1 MEKNNLPI
9 KRLNEFLE
17 NYLFDVEY
25 ILESELS
32 VKVQITGIKQMIS
45 GGDWKDLIQYTI
57 FLEKSNRKV
66 ATKVL
71 NIMFENIGTN
81 EYNISTTDTA
91 FYQIT
96 NKVGNLLSDF
106 LKYWSIDNRVI
117 CTKIVNNLNK
127 N

>member
-1 MEKNNLPI
+1 MEKNDLPI

-17 NYLFDVEY
+17 NYLFDVEF
-25 ILESELS
+25 ILESKLS
-32 VKVQITGIKQMIS
+32 VKAQITGIKQMIS

-57 FLEKSNRKV
+57 FLEKSNSELL
-66 ATKVL
+66 TEVL
-71 NIMFENIGTN
+71 NFKFENIGTN
-81 EYNISTTDTA
+81 EYDISTTDTT

-96 NKVGNLLSDF
+96 NKVGNLLNDF

>member
-1 MEKNNLPI
+1 MEKNDLPI

-17 NYLFDVEY
+17 NYLFDVEF
-25 ILESELS
+25 ILESKLS

-57 FLEKSNRKV
+57 FLEKSNSELL
-66 ATKVL
+66 TEVL
-71 NIMFENIGTN
+71 NFKFKNIGTN
-81 EYNISTTDTA
+81 EYDISTTDTT

-96 NKVGNLLSDF
+96 NKVGNLLNDF

>member
-1 MEKNNLPI
+1 MEKNDLPI

-57 FLEKSNRKV
+57 FLEKSNMEV
-66 ATKVL
+66 VTKFL
-71 NIMFENIGTN
+71 NIIFENIGTN
-81 EYNISTTDTA
+81 EYDISTTDTT

-96 NKVGNLLSDF
+96 NKVGNLLNDF

>member
-1 MEKNNLPI
+1 MEKNDLPI

-17 NYLFDVEY
+17 NYLFDVDF
-25 ILESELS
+25 ILESKLS
-32 VKVQITGIKQMIS
+32 VKAQITGIKQMIS

-57 FLEKSNRKV
+57 FLEKSNSELL
-66 ATKVL
+66 TEVL
-71 NIMFENIGTN
+71 NFKFENIGTN
-81 EYNISTTDTA
+81 EYDISTTDTT

-96 NKVGNLLSDF
+96 NKVGNLLNDF

>member
-1 MEKNNLPI
+1 MEKNDLPI

-17 NYLFDVEY
+17 NYLFDVEF
-25 ILESELS
+25 ILESKLS
-32 VKVQITGIKQMIS
+32 VKAQITGIKQMIS

-57 FLEKSNRKV
+57 FLEKSNSELL
-66 ATKVL
+66 TEVL
-71 NIMFENIGTN
+71 NFKFKNIGTN
-81 EYNISTTDTA
+81 EYDISTTDTT

-96 NKVGNLLSDF
+96 NKVGNLLNDF